1 MYETYFM
8 NFAKCKTNNK
18 IDFFADDYSGSYRAV
33 KFCSDCIV
41 KNACLN
47 YAIENE
53 IYHGIWGGTSQR
65 TRKTMIRNYIKSGGI
80 TNREKYTRY
89 AG

>member
-8 NFAKCKTNNK
+8 NFAKCKRAHQINFFSE
-18 IDFFADDYSGSYRAV
+18 DFPGTHRAV
-33 KFCSDCIV
+33 KFCSDCVV

-53 IYHGIWGGTSQR
+53 IYHGVWGGTSQR
-65 TRKTMIRNYIKSGGI
+65 TRKTMITNYINSGGK
-80 TNREKYTRY
+80 TTREKWARL
-89 AG
+89 